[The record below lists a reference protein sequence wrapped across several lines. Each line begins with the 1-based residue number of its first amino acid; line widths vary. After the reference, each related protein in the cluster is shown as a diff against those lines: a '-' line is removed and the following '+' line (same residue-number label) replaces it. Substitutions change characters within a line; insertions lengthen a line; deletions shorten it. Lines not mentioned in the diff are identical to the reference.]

1 MYQTSIR
8 NKKQKKYLNN
18 SHNNDYN
25 LDKENEEYAI
35 VTKLLGNC
43 RVSVVTN
50 SGNECIGIIRG
61 SLRKFSKRILI
72 EKADIVVVSIRD
84 YQNSKVD
91 IVHKFNREQ
100 IQLLIKEKNL
110 AQSIINFYNNKT
122 KFEKPDNNNIVD
134 DDGLVFDNNENTSDN
149 DKNNDSK
156 SNYDIVDSEDSNDSD
171 SKLDIDDI

>member
-25 LDKENEEYAI
+25 LDKTNEEYAI

-43 RVSVVTN
+43 RVSLFTN
-50 SGNECIGIIRG
+50 SGNECMGIIRG

-72 EKADIVVVSIRD
+72 EKGDIVVVSLRD

-100 IQLLIKEKNL
+100 IQSLIKDKVL

-122 KFEKPDNNNIVD
+122 KFEKTDNNTVIND
-134 DDGLVFDNNENTSDN
+134 DDRLEFDYNGNSTD
-149 DKNNDSK
+149 NDSK
-156 SNYDIVDSEDSNDSD
+156 SNSDNDVINSDDSD
-171 SKLDIDDI
+171 TKLHIDDI

>member
-122 KFEKPDNNNIVD
+122 KFEKLDNNNNVD

>member
-18 SHNNDYN
+18 SHNNDYT
-25 LDKENEEYAI
+25 LDKTNEEYAI

-43 RVSVVTN
+43 RVKLFTN

-72 EKADIVVVSIRD
+72 EKGDIVAVSLRD
-84 YQNSKVD
+84 YQNNKVD

-100 IQLLIKEKNL
+100 ILLLIKEKIL
-110 AQSIINFYNNKT
+110 TQSIINFYNNKT
-122 KFEKPDNNNIVD
+122 KFEK
-134 DDGLVFDNNENTSDN
+134 SDN
-149 DKNNDSK
+149 DSINHYDDRLEFDYNGNSTDNDGK
-156 SNYDIVDSEDSNDSD
+156 SNSDNDISHSYDSD
-171 SKLDIDDI
+171 TKLDIDDI

>member
-100 IQLLIKEKNL
+100 IQSLINEKIL

>member
-18 SHNNDYN
+18 SRNNDYN
-25 LDKENEEYAI
+25 LDKTNEEYAI
-35 VTKLLGNC
+35 VIKLLGNC
-43 RVSVVTN
+43 RVSLFTN

-72 EKADIVVVSIRD
+72 EKGDIVVVSLRD
-84 YQNSKVD
+84 YQNNKVD

-100 IQLLIKEKNL
+100 IQSLINEKIL

-122 KFEKPDNNNIVD
+122 KFEKLDNNNNVD

>member
-25 LDKENEEYAI
+25 LDKTNEEYAI

-43 RVSVVTN
+43 RVSLFTN
-50 SGNECIGIIRG
+50 SGNECMGIIRG
-61 SLRKFSKRILI
+61 SLRQFSKRILI
-72 EKADIVVVSIRD
+72 EKGDIVVVSLRD
-84 YQNSKVD
+84 YQNCKVD

-100 IQLLIKEKNL
+100 IQSLIKEKIL

-122 KFEKPDNNNIVD
+122 KFEKTDKNTITYD
-134 DDGLVFDNNENTSDN
+134 DDRLEFDYNENNSD
-149 DKNNDSK
+149 NDSK
-156 SNYDIVDSEDSNDSD
+156 SDNDVIHSDDSD
-171 SKLDIDDI
+171 NKLDIDDI